1 MSSLPRFELERLAV
15 CLGRGL
21 RRELALTPKPGLVDL
36 VDNGSHPDLS
46 VSLMLAS
53 CARVEGFFLEL
64 AEKISS
70 GAGLDEQQTLGL
82 QAEQSLLS
90 EFATNTHK
98 GAIFLGG
105 LILNGA
111 ARGSDLSPA
120 MISKGIAASAQT
132 FFKRHSPVATNGA
145 SVRGTYRCSGIVGE
159 ACNGL
164 PTLFEAAI
172 PAFLTAI
179 ANGLDLRQATYTMLA
194 ILMQEVEDS
203 TTLHR
208 GGVAGLQRVRQ
219 DGAIL
224 QNLLTDGKRWEKF
237 LQDTNRDYCR
247 LNLTM
252 GGIADL
258 LGMAF
263 GYLEF
268 MGCWPSVEAQTSTMI
283 ETGTPVFTNL

>member
-1 MSSLPRFELERLAV
+1 MNSLPRSELERLAI

-46 VSLMLAS
+46 LSLMLAS

-64 AEKISS
+64 AGEISS
-70 GAGLDEQQTLGL
+70 GAGLDEQQALGR
-82 QAEQSLLS
+82 QAEQSLLT
-90 EFATNTHK
+90 EFGTNTHK

-111 ARGSDLSPA
+111 AQGSDLSPS
-120 MISKGIAASAQT
+120 MISKGIAASART
-132 FFKRHSPVATNGA
+132 FFRRHSPVATNGA
-145 SVRGTYRCSGIVGE
+145 SVRAAYRCSGIVGE

-179 ANGLDLRQATYTMLA
+179 AHGQDLRQATYTMLA
-194 ILMQEVEDS
+194 ILMQAVEDS

-208 GGVAGLQRVRQ
+208 GGLPGLQRVRQ
-219 DGAIL
+219 DGLTL
-224 QNLLTDGKRWEKF
+224 QKLLAESKGWEEF
-237 LQDTNRDYCR
+237 LQDTNLDYCR

-268 MGCWPSVEAQTSTMI
+268 MGCWPSIEDQAYTIIEADTT
-283 ETGTPVFTNL
+283 VFTNL